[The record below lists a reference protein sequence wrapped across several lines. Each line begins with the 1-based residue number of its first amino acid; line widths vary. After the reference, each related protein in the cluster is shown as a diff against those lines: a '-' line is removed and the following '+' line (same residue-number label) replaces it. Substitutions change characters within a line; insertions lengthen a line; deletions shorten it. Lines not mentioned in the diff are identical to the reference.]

1 LYLGRQVPR
10 INLSRYL
17 EKIGKKAEL
26 EEKIIRDA
34 LTLMKKVQDAG
45 LSAGTEPM
53 GIVGA
58 VIYLSLPK
66 SKENIRKRTITQ
78 AVIADAA
85 GVSEVTIR
93 NVYKEIEKKLLLR

>member
-1 LYLGRQVPR
+1 
-10 INLSRYL
+10 
-17 EKIGKKAEL
+17 
-26 EEKIIRDA
+26 
-34 LTLMKKVQDAG
+34 
-45 LSAGTEPM
+45 M

-66 SKENIRKRTITQ
+66 SDESIRKRTITQ

-93 NVYKEIEKKLLLR
+93 NVYKEIEKKLSLG